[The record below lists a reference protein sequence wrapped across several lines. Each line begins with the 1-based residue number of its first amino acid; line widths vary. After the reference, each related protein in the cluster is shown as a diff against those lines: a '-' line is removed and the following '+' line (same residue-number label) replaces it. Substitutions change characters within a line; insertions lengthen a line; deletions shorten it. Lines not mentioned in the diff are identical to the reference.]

1 MVLLVLLVML
11 CFLELLNAEEYVKV
25 ISSGE
30 HPIILVRFVW
40 LPVEIAR
47 ELELMIV

>member
-1 MVLLVLLVML
+1 ML
-11 CFLELLNAEEYVKV
+11 YFLELLNVEEHAQQQV
-25 ISSGE
+25 SSGE
-30 HPIILVRFVW
+30 HQIILVRLVW